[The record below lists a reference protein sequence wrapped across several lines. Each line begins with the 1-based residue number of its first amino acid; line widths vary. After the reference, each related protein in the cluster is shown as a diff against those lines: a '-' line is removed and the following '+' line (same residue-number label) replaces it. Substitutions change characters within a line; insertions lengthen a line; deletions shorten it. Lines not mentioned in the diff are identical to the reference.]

1 MIPSWNRWLLENEA
15 RSNVKLYDVKLVTLY
30 DLMKIP
36 PSIKKGI
43 EEDVLDAKGSSLV
56 DSYDTEE
63 MTDKFLKDCRNLVKY
78 SNIPAK
84 ELYVVYFGWPSEE
97 GYKMELNTGSFNED
111 PDRLVLNDNRYAFWY
126 SIVSNSSYREIN
138 SRRESYYYKPNI
150 NPQLH
155 FISYNP
161 PGSWVDEK
169 VLMMRKETLEIFE
182 ALSELPIKKVN
193 ELIKTELKK
202 PIDIQKFKTTY
213 RGTIMGSKFNL

>member
-1 MIPSWNRWLLENEA
+1 M
-15 RSNVKLYDVKLVTLY
+15 KLYDVKLVTLH

-78 SNIPAK
+78 SNIPPK
-84 ELYVVYFGWPSEE
+84 DLYVVYFGWPSEE
-97 GYKMELNTGSFNED
+97 GYKMELNTGAFNED

-126 SIVSNSSYREIN
+126 SIVNDSSRREIN
-138 SRRESYYYKPNI
+138 ARREAYYYKPNI

-155 FISYNP
+155 FISFNL
-161 PGSWVDEK
+161 PGSWIDEK

-182 ALSELPIKKVN
+182 ALSELPIKKVI
-193 ELIKTELKK
+193 ELIISELKK
-202 PIDIQKFKTTY
+202 PIDIQKFKNTY
-213 RGTIMGSKFNL
+213 RGTITGSKFNL